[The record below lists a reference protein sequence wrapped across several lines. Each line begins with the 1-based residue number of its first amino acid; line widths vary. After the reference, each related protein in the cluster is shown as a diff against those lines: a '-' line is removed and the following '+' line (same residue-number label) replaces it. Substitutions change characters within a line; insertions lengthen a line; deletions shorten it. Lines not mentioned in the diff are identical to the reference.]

1 MKIRSKINA
10 GGINV
15 NHNQTLA
22 RRLKVKTNVKAGGLL
37 QNHNQRPTKP
47 ANAK

>member
-1 MKIRSKINA
+1 
-10 GGINV
+10 
-15 NHNQTLA
+15 
-22 RRLKVKTNVKAGGLL
+22 LKVKTNVKAGGLL